1 MSSQSRPRSSR
12 LRPELRGPLLA
23 GSALFVASWLFVSF
37 VPVFAKWLYG
47 DVRFYENWANMI
59 TNHQVPYR
67 DFRIEYPPLAL
78 PALAMP
84 IYLRKL
90 FGYHGTYF
98 EWFRLELL
106 VIGLAIQVVM
116 AYALAALRASRRG
129 AYAAL
134 CVAGLGPALLGPIA
148 LARYDYWPTLFA
160 VAAVAALAARRPTL
174 ACGLI
179 AAGAAAKVFPI
190 VLLPL
195 ALIELWRRGRA
206 RAVARGLAVT
216 VVVLVA
222 IVGPFA
228 AIAPDG
234 LRWALHRQ
242 LSRPMQ
248 VEALGAAF
256 YGIAHAVADMHV
268 HVVKSAGSDNI
279 VGRGPDLVA
288 SVLGIVMVVVL
299 LAVYRLYW
307 RSAGT
312 REQLVVACAAAVTAY
327 VALSKVFSPQYLV
340 WLIPLVPLARNRV
353 ATALL
358 VVAVAMT
365 QLWEPYKYA
374 DFFRFNST
382 YLTSLLL
389 VRDLVVVGLLAVLV
403 RGLRSER
410 HAEQLDP
417 VRATVV

>member
-1 MSSQSRPRSSR
+1 VT
-12 LRPELRGPLLA
+12 A
-23 GSALFVASWLFVSF
+23 
-37 VPVFAKWLYG
+37 
-47 DVRFYENWANMI
+47 
-59 TNHQVPYR
+59 T
-67 DFRIEYPPLAL
+67 
-78 PALAMP
+78 
-84 IYLRKL
+84 
-90 FGYHGTYF
+90 
-98 EWFRLELL
+98 
-106 VIGLAIQVVM
+106 
-116 AYALAALRASRRG
+116 
-129 AYAAL
+129 
-134 CVAGLGPALLGPIA
+134 
-148 LARYDYWPTLFA
+148 
-160 VAAVAALAARRPTL
+160 AAV
-174 ACGLI
+174 
-179 AAGAAAKVFPI
+179 F
-190 VLLPL
+190 
-195 ALIELWRRGRA
+195 
-206 RAVARGLAVT
+206 
-216 VVVLVA
+216 VA

-234 LRWALHRQ
+234 LTWALHRQ

-256 YGIAHAVADMHV
+256 YGIAHAVAGVHV
-268 HVVKSAGSDNI
+268 HVLKSAGSDNI

-307 RSAGT
+307 RGEGT
-312 REQLVVACAAAVTAY
+312 RRQLVVACVAAVTGY

-340 WLIPLVPLARNRV
+340 WLIPLVPLARNRA

-365 QLWEPYKYA
+365 QLWEPYRYA
-374 DFFRFNST
+374 DFFRFHSP

-389 VRDLVVVGLLAVLV
+389 VRDLLVVGLLVVLV